1 MRLKM
6 VISFISGSRLKW
18 SLLIVALII
27 LSGCIKRIEPIATT
41 LPELMSNYGEYEGK
55 RVLIKGQIADK
66 NHYGI
71 YGVGFHTWFFFLESE
86 GKEIRCHEWH
96 YRVSAD
102 PTANFIVLMA
112 RAERASGK
120 KAEVTVIGDLDKDGI
135 ELYLLEYDGIT
146 VRTDIKPPQP
156 FIFRPFD
163 PGW

>member
-1 MRLKM
+1 MRSRM
-6 VISFISGSRLKW
+6 VISFISGSRVTW
-18 SLLIVALII
+18 SVLIVILI
-27 LSGCIKRIEPIATT
+27 LFSVCIHRIEPICTT
-41 LPELMSNYGEYEGK
+41 LPELMSNYGQYEGK
-55 RVLIKGQIADK
+55 RVLLKGQITDK
-66 NHYGI
+66 DRYGI

-96 YRVSAD
+96 YRVS
-102 PTANFIVLMA
+102 PEPMANYIVLRA

-156 FIFRPFD
+156 FIPRPFD
-163 PGW
+163 PWW

>member
-1 MRLKM
+1 M
-6 VISFISGSRLKW
+6 
-18 SLLIVALII
+18 
-27 LSGCIKRIEPIATT
+27 
-41 LPELMSNYGEYEGK
+41 
-55 RVLIKGQIADK
+55 
-66 NHYGI
+66 
-71 YGVGFHTWFFFLESE
+71 
-86 GKEIRCHEWH
+86 
-96 YRVSAD
+96 
-102 PTANFIVLMA
+102 ANFIVLMA